1 MTEKEKEKF
10 ANYVTKVTKIAN
22 EKAKLLNLSIEE
34 VEWVNE
40 SNTYIMRI
48 IADSKEGLDID
59 QATDLNTLI
68 SDELDKHDFIEEEYM
83 LEVSSPGIERKLKN
97 EEDYLNNIN
106 EYIHIDFL
114 NDFEISKTNL
124 VKEVEGT
131 LKAYADECFDVEI
144 NIKGRIKTLKIEKNK
159 IKLIR
164 KAIKF

>member
-10 ANYVTKVTKIAN
+10 ATYVTKVTKIAN

-68 SDELDKHDFIEEEYM
+68 SDELDKYDFIEEEYM

-114 NDFEISKTNL
+114 NF
-124 VKEVEGT
+124 
-131 LKAYADECFDVEI
+131 
-144 NIKGRIKTLKIEKNK
+144 
-159 IKLIR
+159 
-164 KAIKF
+164 